1 MLSRFKDLL
10 FTDTGKDTGIVLL
23 GTFLNI
29 LAGGLFFVFAPRIL
43 GPADYGLFSTIIA
56 TAMIATAIANFGLD
70 TGILR
75 FISKDDETKTNKIL
89 SLAFKTYIILG
100 LAVAILGFIIAPYLA
115 SLLAQPVIS
124 GPLRIAFAGS
134 ILLLLTNFFVAGLQA
149 KRQFLKASIVNLS
162 ANISRLLILLAGL
175 YFFKVGIYF
184 LTILFFFT
192 AAISV
197 VVGKFYLRFK
207 SEKIEKPLAVDYFKY
222 NFWVGAALILASIP
236 FDNYFLLKI
245 TGPIQTGLYFAP
257 FKILTF
263 AYQFGGS
270 FTRVLASRFS
280 SFDTN
285 QKVIE
290 FAKKALIFPAV
301 FIIVLLFLII
311 IAQPIILLFFGSNYF
326 QSIPVIRILAVG
338 FIFFFASTIPSSM
351 ILYYFGK
358 SQIAFFITLL
368 RYTLFIALLVL
379 FVPQL
384 KAVGAALAFSISE
397 LFAFVIMGSYAF
409 LKIRK

>member
-1 MLSRFKDLL
+1 MFGQLKDLL
-10 FTDTGKDTGIVLL
+10 FTDTGKDTAVVLV

-43 GPADYGLFSTIIA
+43 GPADYGLFSTIVA
-56 TAMIATAIANFGLD
+56 TALIAVAIANFGLD

-75 FISKDDETKTNKIL
+75 FINKNDEEKTNKIL
-89 SLAFKTYIILG
+89 SLALRTYIILG
-100 LAVAILGFIIAPYLA
+100 VIVAVLGFLAASYLA
-115 SLLAQPVIS
+115 GLLAQPTIS

-134 ILLLLTNFFVAGLQA
+134 IFLLLTNFFVAGLQA
-149 KRQFLKASIVNLS
+149 KRQFVKASIVNLS

-184 LTILFFFT
+184 LTILFFS
-192 AAISV
+192 AAVISV
-197 VVGKFYLRFK
+197 IVGKFYLRFK

-245 TGPIQTGLYFAP
+245 AGPAQTGLYFAP

-301 FIIVLLFLII
+301 FIIGLLFLII
-311 IAQPIILLFFGSNYF
+311 IAQPIILLFFGENYS
-326 QSIPVIRILAVG
+326 QSVTVARILAVG
-338 FIFFFASTIPSSM
+338 FIFFFASTIPSSI
-351 ILYYFGK
+351 ILYYLGR
-358 SQIAFFITLL
+358 SQISFVITLL
-368 RYTLFIALLVL
+368 KYIL
-379 FVPQL
+379 FVILLTVFVTQL

-397 LFAFVIMGSYAF
+397 FFAFIVMSSYAF
-409 LKIRK
+409 LKIKK